1 MNINYTKTKQAWT
14 TKLGRKKGRSD
25 IYLVSKNERKN
36 ARNSKVINIWKN
48 PAEAGNLANPGLGI
62 SPEPLGCGSTDSCFD
77 ISVQRSFF
85 CENLKSVAL
94 LVTEKENSEISILK
108 ESKSILTLWLY
119 YVFLGKMIFEV
130 WPCLEHSKPIYLWK
144 LETLL
149 IQNMSKIFNSM

>member
-25 IYLVSKNERKN
+25 IYLVSKNECKN

-94 LVTEKENSEISILK
+94 LVTEIKKFRNINFEGIQVYINIMTLLCLLRKNDFWS
-108 ESKSILTLWLY
+108 LTL
-119 YVFLGKMIFEV
+119 FG
-130 WPCLEHSKPIYLWK
+130 
-144 LETLL
+144 T
-149 IQNMSKIFNSM
+149 